1 MKTLGITGGV
11 GSGKTTVC
19 KILET
24 LGAPVFY
31 SDEVSKSILFSD
43 GIISEIRSR
52 FGDLVFS
59 NGKLDKNK
67 LSKIVFNDNDK
78 LNQLNSLLHPK
89 VGMAFEIW
97 KRKQDFPFVVKEAAI
112 LFESGSFKSCDFIV
126 NVSCS
131 KLERINR
138 VIKRDNKSLPDVE
151 AIIARQ
157 WSEIKRN
164 EKSDFTIEN
173 ETKKLIPQVLSL
185 FSKLLILS

>member
-1 MKTLGITGGV
+1 MKTLGVTGGV

-31 SDEVSKSILFSD
+31 ADEVSKSILFSNA
-43 GIISEIRSR
+43 IISEIRSL

-67 LSKIVFNDNDK
+67 LAKIVFNDYDK
-78 LNQLNSLLHPK
+78 LNQLNSFLHPK
-89 VGMAFEIW
+89 VGVAFEVW
-97 KRKQDFPFVVKEAAI
+97 KTKQDFPLVVKEAAI

-131 KLERINR
+131 KSERINR
-138 VIKRDNKSLPDVE
+138 VIKRDNRSLSDVE

-157 WSEIKRN
+157 WSEIKRR

>member
-151 AIIARQ
+151 AIISRQ

>member
-1 MKTLGITGGV
+1 MKTLGVTGGV

-31 SDEVSKSILFSD
+31 ADEVSKSILFSNA
-43 GIISEIRSR
+43 IISEIRSL

-67 LSKIVFNDNDK
+67 LAKIVFNDYHK
-78 LNQLNSLLHPK
+78 LNQLNSFLHPK
-89 VGMAFEIW
+89 VGVAFEVW
-97 KRKQDFPFVVKEAAI
+97 KTKQDFPLVVKEAAI

-131 KLERINR
+131 KSERINR
-138 VIKRDNKSLPDVE
+138 VIKRDSRSLSDVE

-157 WSEIKRN
+157 WSEIKRR

>member
-1 MKTLGITGGV
+1 MKTLGITGGI

-31 SDEVSKSILFSD
+31 ADEVSKSILFSNA
-43 GIISEIRSR
+43 IISEIQSR

-97 KRKQDFPFVVKEAAI
+97 KRKQDSDQCPRC
-112 LFESGSFKSCDFIV
+112 LRCLRSRQD
-126 NVSCS
+126 
-131 KLERINR
+131 L
-138 VIKRDNKSLPDVE
+138 NK
-151 AIIARQ
+151 
-157 WSEIKRN
+157 
-164 EKSDFTIEN
+164 
-173 ETKKLIPQVLSL
+173 
-185 FSKLLILS
+185 

>member
-1 MKTLGITGGV
+1 MKTLGITGGI

-31 SDEVSKSILFSD
+31 ADEVSKSILFSNA
-43 GIISEIRSR
+43 IISEIQSR

-97 KRKQDFPFVVKEAAI
+97 KRKQDFPFVVKETAI

-138 VIKRDNKSLPDVE
+138 VIKRDNRSLSDVE

-164 EKSDFTIEN
+164 KKSDFTIEN

>member
-1 MKTLGITGGV
+1 MKTLGITGGI

-19 KILET
+19 KIFET

-31 SDEVSKSILFSD
+31 ADEVSKSILFSNA
-43 GIISEIRSR
+43 IISEVRSL

-78 LNQLNSLLHPK
+78 LNQLNSFLHPK
-89 VGMAFEIW
+89 VGMAFEVW

-138 VIKRDNKSLPDVE
+138 VIKRDNRSLSDVE

-185 FSKLLILS
+185 FSKLLNLS

>member
-1 MKTLGITGGV
+1 MKTLGITGGI

-31 SDEVSKSILFSD
+31 ADEVSKSILFSNA
-43 GIISEIRSR
+43 IISEIQSR

-97 KRKQDFPFVVKEAAI
+97 KRKQDFPFVVKETAI

-138 VIKRDNKSLPDVE
+138 VIKRDNRSLSDVE

-164 EKSDFTIEN
+164 KKSDFTIEN
-173 ETKKLIPQVLSL
+173 ETKKLIPQVSSL